1 MNSTASHT
9 GRRRASLYPCL
20 FAAGLSSLAIVA
32 FADAAMAQASAI
44 RIAAN
49 QTAVSYTYL
58 HVNPNTGNDAGNGS
72 PQAPLR
78 TITRAL
84 ERATTNTII
93 VLGPGTYSEA
103 TGEQFPIVMKS
114 GVTLQ
119 GQAANR
125 GQNVIISGS
134 GTYLSRTFARQ
145 NITLLGANRAG
156 LQGVTV
162 TNAAPQGYGLWIES
176 SSPVISDS
184 TFVGSSHDGVSIV
197 GNSAPILKNNYFT
210 RNGANGLTIYGTSR
224 PQIIGNTF
232 ENTGFGINIAQNAM
246 PHLVSNHITQNKDGI
261 LVQGQAQPILRSNK
275 IHANQRDGLVVIS
288 QARPHLGSA
297 NDPGKNEFSRNGS
310 LDINA
315 AVSQQALPS
324 FDNQF
329 GKTSGAIDRN
339 STVAVAM
346 PPVRQVASRR
356 PVNVKAVASAPA
368 QAVVEAQAQA
378 IVVPSIGSDTTEM
391 AKPAVTQPPI
401 ENTNLP
407 LLRLPRVPAGLS
419 PKLRSVASPV
429 ALNPANRVG
438 NMATS
443 ARALPQVPTLRVSQP
458 SLFGGT
464 ASDRP
469 GQINSNDSS
478 SSSSTSIPIPV
489 PLPEAVEISAA
500 IPARATRTTNPTVS
514 NAVLA
519 PADVLPVPSV
529 TIPVGNVGSAPSVW
543 RSQSARPNFRY
554 RVYVP
559 EYGAARLAQLRA
571 IIPGAFN
578 VRVNGQPVIQAG
590 AFNDRSEAEGLVKKL
605 NRAGLSAV
613 VDNY

>member
-1 MNSTASHT
+1 MSSTAF
-9 GRRRASLYPCL
+9 RPACFNASLYPCL
-20 FAAGLSSLAIVA
+20 LAAGLSSLAIVA
-32 FADAAMAQASAI
+32 FSDAAMAQANSV

-49 QTAVSYTYL
+49 QAAVSYTYL
-58 HVNPNTGNDAGNGS
+58 HVNPTTGNDASNGS

-78 TITRAL
+78 TITKAL
-84 ERATTNTII
+84 ESATANTII

-197 GNSAPILKNNYFT
+197 GNSAPILKNNYVA

-232 ENTGFGINIAQNAM
+232 ENTGFGINIAQDAT
-246 PHLVSNHITQNKDGI
+246 PYLVNNHVKQNKDGI
-261 LVQGQAQPILRSNK
+261 LVQGQAQPILRNNK
-275 IHANQRDGLVVIS
+275 IHDNQRDGLVVIS
-288 QARPHLGSA
+288 QARPHLG
-297 NDPGKNEFSRNGS
+297 NTTDPGKNQFSGNGS

-315 AVSQQALPS
+315 AVSRQSLPS

-329 GKTSGAIDRN
+329 GKTSGDIDRN
-339 STVAVAM
+339 STIAVAM

-356 PVNVKAVASAPA
+356 PVNVKAVASVPA
-368 QAVVEAQAQA
+368 QAVVPSQVQSQS
-378 IVVPSIGSDTTEM
+378 IIVPSIGSDTTDT

-401 ENTNLP
+401 DSMNLP
-407 LLRLPRVPAGLS
+407 LLRLPRVPASLS
-419 PKLRSVASPV
+419 PKLRPVASPL
-429 ALNPANRVG
+429 ALNPTSRIG
-438 NMATS
+438 NTATS
-443 ARALPQVPTLRVSQP
+443 PRSLPQVPTLRVSQP

-464 ASDRP
+464 ASDNP
-469 GQINSNDSS
+469 VPAN
-478 SSSSTSIPIPV
+478 SSSTSIPIAV
-489 PLPEAVEISAA
+489 PLPEGVKTIAVVPTI
-500 IPARATRTTNPTVS
+500 RTTNPTAS
-514 NAVLA
+514 NAVFA
-519 PADVLPVPSV
+519 PADILPVPSG

-543 RSQSARPNFRY
+543 RAQSARPNLRY

-559 EYGAARLAQLRA
+559 QYGAASLAQLRT

-590 AFNDRSEAEGLVKKL
+590 AFNDRTEAEGLVRKL
-605 NRAGLSAV
+605 NSAGLPAT
-613 VDNY
+613 VDKY